1 MKYKVVIM
9 YDKEYKGYVVDVPE
23 LNGCMSQGK
32 SIDEA
37 LENIKDAI
45 KGWLT
50 VEKKHSRFEKSEFDP
65 IFLGEV
71 TV

>member
-1 MKYKVVIM
+1 MKYKVLIM
-9 YDKEYKGYVVDVPE
+9 FDKEYNGYIVDVPE

-32 SIDEA
+32 TIDEA

-50 VEKKHSRFEKSEFDP
+50 VEKKHSRLEQSEFGS

>member
-45 KGWLT
+45 KGWLI
-50 VEKKHSRFEKSEFDP
+50 VEKKHSRLEKSEFDS
-65 IFLGEV
+65 IFLGEI

>member
-9 YDKEYKGYVVDVPE
+9 YDKEYKGYVVDCPE
-23 LNGCMSQGK
+23 LIGCMSQGK
-32 SIDEA
+32 TIDEA

-45 KGWLT
+45 KGWLE
-50 VEKKHSRFEKSEFDP
+50 VERKHSRITKNEFESF
-65 IFLGEV
+65 FLGEV